1 MILTVTLNPALDKII
16 ILDNL
21 KIGKLNRVKETTAL
35 AGGKGINV
43 SAVLTKLNIKN
54 KALGIVG
61 GNNGRIITSMLEKR
75 GVISD
80 FVRSEFE
87 TRQNLKIKEKVTN
100 RETEINESGRVSSN
114 DINNFII
121 SYEKEIK
128 KNKTLVLSGSLPTG
142 VKKDIYAVLI
152 EKAKQENVKVIL
164 DSSGKEFKLAL
175 KKSPYLVKPN
185 LEEIENLLGRKITNN
200 HDLIKGAKYLL
211 NQGVNIVMISL
222 GSKGAFIASKK
233 EGYRIYTPQVKVSQT
248 TVGAGD
254 TMVAGLAAEID
265 INKNLK
271 ETGVFAAALATAFVE
286 CGSIVEIDDQLI
298 ERIKNSTKVEQL
310 F

>member
-142 VKKDIYAVLI
+142 VKKIFMRY
-152 EKAKQENVKVIL
+152 
-164 DSSGKEFKLAL
+164 
-175 KKSPYLVKPN
+175 
-185 LEEIENLLGRKITNN
+185 
-200 HDLIKGAKYLL
+200 
-211 NQGVNIVMISL
+211 
-222 GSKGAFIASKK
+222 
-233 EGYRIYTPQVKVSQT
+233 
-248 TVGAGD
+248 
-254 TMVAGLAAEID
+254 
-265 INKNLK
+265 
-271 ETGVFAAALATAFVE
+271 
-286 CGSIVEIDDQLI
+286 
-298 ERIKNSTKVEQL
+298 
-310 F
+310 

>member
-1 MILTVTLNPALDKII
+1 
-16 ILDNL
+16 
-21 KIGKLNRVKETTAL
+21 
-35 AGGKGINV
+35 
-43 SAVLTKLNIKN
+43 
-54 KALGIVG
+54 
-61 GNNGRIITSMLEKR
+61 
-75 GVISD
+75 
-80 FVRSEFE
+80 
-87 TRQNLKIKEKVTN
+87 
-100 RETEINESGRVSSN
+100 
-114 DINNFII
+114 
-121 SYEKEIK
+121 
-128 KNKTLVLSGSLPTG
+128 
-142 VKKDIYAVLI
+142 VLI